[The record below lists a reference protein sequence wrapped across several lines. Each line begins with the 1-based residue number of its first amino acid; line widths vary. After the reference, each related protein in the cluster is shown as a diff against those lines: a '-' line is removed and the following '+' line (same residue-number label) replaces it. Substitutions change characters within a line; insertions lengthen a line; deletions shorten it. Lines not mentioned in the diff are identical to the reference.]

1 MSLWHCVVLFPRSTH
16 TPIKGLTFAQKTIS
30 LLSLRMLTQ
39 SLIVPLLIS
48 NSVDNLKHFT
58 ETRAV
63 SHNDDYCYKAIRTE
77 TINSSN
83 KFQLQVYNSCMKYD
97 EMSSSE
103 QSQVFFNRIFS
114 DSCFLLESF
123 AYQSIIFIFEK
134 KFVDFATFYV
144 RNIDSHGIF
153 TKGKETFERYCT
165 FQFYKW
171 NFVFIFFIVYS
182 NCISARVE
190 NSSESLYKI

>member
-1 MSLWHCVVLFPRSTH
+1 MVVEYCLWHCAVLFPRSTH
-16 TPIKGLTFAQKTIS
+16 TPPKGLTFAQKTIS

-48 NSVDNLKHFT
+48 NFVDNLKHFT

-63 SHNDDYCYKAIRTE
+63 SNNDDYCYKAIRTE

-97 EMSSSE
+97 EMLSSE
-103 QSQVFFNRIFS
+103 QFRVFFNRIFS
-114 DSCFLLESF
+114 NSCFLLELSF
-123 AYQSIIFIFEK
+123 AWQSIIFIFEK

-153 TKGKETFERYCT
+153 TKRKKTFEWYWT

-171 NFVFIFFIVYS
+171 NFVFIYF
-182 NCISARVE
+182 
-190 NSSESLYKI
+190 

>member
-63 SHNDDYCYKAIRTE
+63 SNNDDYCYKAIRTE

-83 KFQLQVYNSCMKYD
+83 KFQLQVYKSCMKYD
-97 EMSSSE
+97 EMLSSE

-114 DSCFLLESF
+114 DSCLFIGVFCLPVNNFYIWKEVCRFRYFLRTEYWF
-123 AYQSIIFIFEK
+123 PWHFYEK
-134 KFVDFATFYV
+134 KKLSKDIV
-144 RNIDSHGIF
+144 RFNFIN
-153 TKGKETFERYCT
+153 ETSYL
-165 FQFYKW
+165 
-171 NFVFIFFIVYS
+171 FI
-182 NCISARVE
+182 
-190 NSSESLYKI
+190 L